1 MTTLTHTT
9 TDSPIGPLRLYASA
23 RGLTRIAFD
32 GEAGDEGL
40 APSDGGAPQD
50 DAAAT
55 AVLDA
60 ARRELTEYFEGRR
73 SRFDVPVDLT
83 LPAGGFRRRVLEAAI
98 EIPYGS
104 TATYREL
111 ATEVCTPRAVRAT
124 GAALGA
130 NPIPIVIP
138 CHRVLRTDGGLGGY
152 RGGLDAKRLLL
163 DLEGA
168 AA

>member
-9 TDSPIGPLRLYASA
+9 MESPVGPLRLYASP
-23 RGLTRIAFD
+23 RGLARIAFD
-32 GEAGDEGL
+32 GEDHD
-40 APSDGGAPQD
+40 DGIARPGNGHI
-50 DAAAT
+50 
-55 AVLDA
+55 LDA

-73 SRFDVPVDLT
+73 RRFEVPIDLS
-83 LPAGGFRRRVLEAAI
+83 LPADGFRRRVLDAAVG
-98 EIPYGS
+98 IPYGA
-104 TATYREL
+104 TVTYRDL

-168 AA
+168 AG